1 MSESATRHA
10 PVGVAP
16 RARDIRA
23 GATALILSG
32 LVLVPVPFL
41 QNTVTNPDENL
52 AFATGANT
60 ISWRVSMLL
69 AMASVP
75 LLVFGLVSL
84 YSQLSRTDA
93 RRLARIGLVLS
104 VGLLLLFVPMYG
116 FAAFVVPSVGEL
128 VASGQPDAVDVM
140 AQTFKEPFIAVPFLS
155 GIFLNL
161 GYVLTGIAVWRS
173 RTLVKWGGLIFAL
186 AGVIGVPAFL
196 DVPAAQNVAP
206 IIFAAG
212 TSLIGISLWRHANN
226 ET

>member
-1 MSESATRHA
+1 MTESAITHA
-10 PVGVAP
+10 SAGVEP
-16 RARDIRA
+16 RDARA

-41 QNTVTNPDENL
+41 QNIVTNPDENV
-52 AFATGANT
+52 AFATGANST
-60 ISWRVSMLL
+60 SWRVSMLL
-69 AMASVP
+69 AMVSVP

-84 YSQLSRTDA
+84 YSHLSRTGA

-116 FAAFVVPSVGEL
+116 FAAFVVPSIGEL
-128 VASGQPDAVDVM
+128 IASGQPDAVNVM
-140 AQTFKEPFIAVPFLS
+140 AETFREPFIAVPFLS

-173 RTLVKWGGLIFAL
+173 GTLVKWGGLIFAL

-196 DVPAAQNVAP
+196 DVPVAQNIAP
-206 IIFAAG
+206 IVFAAG
-212 TSLIGISLWRHANN
+212 TSLIGVGLWKNAHYA
-226 ET
+226 